1 MANQST
7 ELIAIADFPLV
18 EAGDDLVEMIC
29 QFPLR
34 DSDILVVAQKV
45 VSKSE
50 GRMVALDSVK
60 PSIEARQLAARVEKD
75 PRLVELV
82 LAESAEI
89 VRASAGL
96 LIVRHRLGFTLA
108 NAGIDAS
115 NVTEEDHVLLLPKA
129 PDASARQLRNGIKEA
144 TKKDVG
150 VVITDSWG
158 RPWRMGTVGFA
169 IGIAGLPA
177 VIDLCGQPDLNGREL
192 QATTIGIGDE
202 LAAAASLLMGQADEA
217 NPVIV
222 IRGLSLPSMPSM
234 PGSAN
239 DLVRPHDSDVFR

>member
-1 MANQST
+1 MRVNKSC
-7 ELIAIADFPLV
+7 ELTAIADFPLV
-18 EAGDDLVEMIC
+18 QPGDDLVEMIGR
-29 QFPLR
+29 FPLQ
-34 DSDILVVAQKV
+34 DDDILMVAQKI

-50 GRMVALDSVK
+50 GRMVALASVK
-60 PSIEARQLAARVEKD
+60 PSTEARQLATRVEKD
-75 PRLVELV
+75 PRLVELI

-89 VRASAGL
+89 VRASPGL

-115 NVTEEDHVLLLPKA
+115 NVAEEEHVLLLPEA
-129 PDASARQLRNGIKEA
+129 PDASARRLRNGIKE
-144 TKKDVG
+144 TTEKDVG
-150 VVITDSWG
+150 VIITDSWG

-169 IGIAGLPA
+169 IGVAGLPA

-192 QATTIGIGDE
+192 LATTIGIGDE

-217 NPVIV
+217 TPVIV
-222 IRGLSLPSMPSM
+222 VRGLSLPST

-239 DLVRPHDSDVFR
+239 ELVRPHDSDAFR

>member
-1 MANQST
+1 MRVNKSC
-7 ELIAIADFPLV
+7 ELTAIADFPLV
-18 EAGDDLVEMIC
+18 QPGDDLVEMIGR
-29 QFPLR
+29 FPLQ
-34 DSDILVVAQKV
+34 DDDILMVAQKI

-60 PSIEARQLAARVEKD
+60 PSTEARQLATRVEKD
-75 PRLVELV
+75 PRLVELI

-89 VRASAGL
+89 VRASPGL

-115 NVTEEDHVLLLPKA
+115 NVAEEEHVLLLPEA
-129 PDASARQLRNGIKEA
+129 PDASARRLRNGIKA
-144 TKKDVG
+144 TTEKDVG
-150 VVITDSWG
+150 VIITDSWG

-169 IGIAGLPA
+169 IGVAGLPA

-217 NPVIV
+217 TPVIV
-222 IRGLSLPSMPSM
+222 VRGLSLPST

-239 DLVRPHDSDVFR
+239 DLVRPHDSDAFR